1 MATSIDNQILSEN
14 QPIHELY
21 AELEVRIY
29 AILGTSKRLRIGVVN
44 LYHLARAI
52 DTGGSGYAT
61 LDIPAVAKLFQC
73 SEQTVKR
80 WLVQSNASGALKVIW
95 RRERK
100 VRVKYLALEKLCLKL
115 GLRDLGA
122 IVEILGS
129 DLPNLKVYCIHSQL
143 QANQEQSRYAAKQ
156 SLPKGMKLIDVDDV
170 LFPQS
175 RKCRGLEVKQNSSGR
190 CCFVNDAFPLFGAGQ
205 NLAAKK
211 LNISD
216 RTVRR
221 YISAAYLKKKGLKP
235 LQKKQIV
242 QTRPE
247 YDVIRHHISEGE
259 SYPRFFM
266 RDGKAFKAHCNIY
279 ERQFDLRS
287 CRRAR
292 SRLKNAFDA
301 SVV

>member
-1 MATSIDNQILSEN
+1 MALSIPNTYLSED
-14 QPIHELY
+14 QQIFDLY
-21 AELEVRIY
+21 SELEVRIY
-29 AILGTSKRLRIGVVN
+29 AILGTSKRLPIGVVN

-52 DTGGSGYAT
+52 DNEGNGYAT
-61 LDIPAVAKLFQC
+61 LNIHSISKLFQR
-73 SEQTVKR
+73 SEQTVKK
-80 WLVQSNASGALKVIW
+80 WLVQSNAIGALKVVW
-95 RRERK
+95 TRGRE
-100 VRVKYLALEKLCLKL
+100 VRVKYLALTKLCCKL

-129 DLPNLKVYCIHSQL
+129 DLPNLKAHCIQSQL

-156 SLPKGMKLIDVDDV
+156 ALPKDMKLADVDDV
-170 LFPQS
+170 LLPQS
-175 RKCRGLEVKQNSSGR
+175 RKCRGLEVKQNPSGR
-190 CCFVNDAFPLFGAGQ
+190 CCFVNDAFPLFGASQ
-205 NLAAKK
+205 NLTASK

-221 YISAAYLKKKGLKP
+221 YVSAAYLKKKGLKP

-247 YDVIRHHISEGE
+247 YDRIRHHISEGE

-292 SRLKNAFDA
+292 SRLKNAVA
-301 SVV
+301 